1 MSDEKERKPMLIR
14 SRVTGIL
21 YDDNSSS
28 HVYKP
33 LQAYRYLTAGAQLL
47 DILPSHDREGN
58 ERLVFIFSKED
69 AAMLE
74 PLWRARKL

>member
-1 MSDEKERKPMLIR
+1 MGDRQMLIK
-14 SRVTGIL
+14 SKVTGIL
-21 YDDNSSS
+21 YDDNETV
-28 HVYKP
+28 HIYNV
-33 LQAYRYLTAGAQLL
+33 LQAYKYMAAGGKAL
-47 DILPSHDREGN
+47 DILPSHDSEGN